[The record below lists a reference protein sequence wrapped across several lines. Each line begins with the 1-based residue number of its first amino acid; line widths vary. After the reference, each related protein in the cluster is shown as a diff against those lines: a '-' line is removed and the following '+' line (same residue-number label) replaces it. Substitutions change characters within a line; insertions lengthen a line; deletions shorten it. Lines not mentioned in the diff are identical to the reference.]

1 MSFPQSDA
9 LTQAVLPPRS
19 STLACAAVFIICV
32 TFNAITFICLLVCW
46 KVLES
51 RDPVVLFTTGS
62 QGLEHGLTHIVIAP

>member
-9 LTQAVLPPRS
+9 LKQPVLPPHS
-19 STLACAAVFIICV
+19 STLACFAVFIICV
-32 TFNAITFICLLVCW
+32 IFNAITFICLLVCW

-62 QGLEHGLTHIVIAP
+62 QGLGHGLTHIAIAP